1 MGTKIHSGVVKSD
14 YAARGGKGKREVSRR
29 IPICLRGL
37 LRYWGP
43 CIFHF
48 LNPALQTDT
57 KQGTKGE
64 RFSLTEIPPP
74 DPISNWNLG
83 LNNFPFGSVLKGM
96 FAILAGL

>member
-1 MGTKIHSGVVKSD
+1 MGTKIHSRVVKSD

-48 LNPALQTDT
+48 LHPVLQLLNG
-57 KQGTKGE
+57 GTKGE
-64 RFSLTEIPPP
+64 RFSSTKIPPP
-74 DPISNWNLG
+74 DPISNRNLG
-83 LNNFPFGSVLKGM
+83 LNTFPFGSVLKGM